1 VTVPG
6 AVPHPSHE
14 RSWPSGRACGRLR
27 DVLATVSFFYGHRD
41 PVSVTAG

>member
-1 VTVPG
+1 MAIT
-6 AVPHPSHE
+6 
-14 RSWPSGRACGRLR
+14 GRLCQTR